1 MMQQDS
7 RIHQRRFDLDWLRV
21 IAIFMVFVF
30 HSSRFFDTYD
40 WHVKNATTYQWVQ
53 LWTMF
58 QSNWGMPLIFVISG
72 ASIFFSVGKIGKFIK
87 SKTLRLLV
95 PLVVGILTHV
105 SIAVYLERRTH
116 YQFFGSFFQFIP
128 KYFQGLYPVGNFAWM
143 GLHLWYLLV
152 LFIFSLLFLPLFY
165 ILKDRW
171 NNFLGWLGNIFAFPG
186 MIYSLAIPVILP
198 ILLINPN
205 TLLGGRNWGGWS
217 LPAYI
222 PFFIY
227 GFLIISHEGI
237 QVRIKDYCWLSLTLA
252 MLCIASLVL
261 VYNQFGEP
269 SFSTWKYTLLFSL
282 FGLNAWLWV
291 LTIIGFGMRYLNF
304 YKPILFYANEAVL
317 PFYILHQT
325 VLLIIGFYVTRW
337 QIPDLGKFVI
347 IASISFMFIMVLYE
361 FLIRRMNILRFL
373 FGMKLKVKSKTVI
386 SPASSQV
393 NLKPY

>member
-1 MMQQDS
+1 MQHDS
-7 RIHQRRFDLDWLRV
+7 RILQRRFDLDWLRV

-40 WHVKNATTYQWVQ
+40 WHVKNATTYEWVQ

-72 ASIFFSVGKIGKFIK
+72 ASIFFSVGKIGKFIN
-87 SKTLRLLV
+87 SKTLRLLI
-95 PLVVGILTHV
+95 PLIVGIFTHV

-165 ILKDRW
+165 MLKDCW
-171 NNFLGWLGNIFAFPG
+171 KNCLGWLGNLFAFPG

-227 GFLIISHEGI
+227 GFLIISHEGL
-237 QVRIKDYCWLSLTLA
+237 QKRIKEYCWLSLILA
-252 MLCIASLVL
+252 VTCVASLVF
-261 VYNQFGEP
+261 VYNLFGEP
-269 SFSTWKYTLLFSL
+269 YFSTWKYTLIFSL

-291 LTIIGFGMRYLNF
+291 LTIVGFGMRYLNF

-325 VLLIIGFYVTRW
+325 VLLTIGYYVTRW

-361 FLIRRMNILRFL
+361 FLIRRVNILRIL
-373 FGMKLKVKSKTVI
+373 FGMKVRAKTQAATAPI
-386 SPASSQV
+386 PTQV
-393 NLKPY
+393 DLKPF